1 MPQACRVC
9 RHPNRKAIDAALVEG
24 RSVRELESIHHVS
37 AGSLRRH
44 AENHLPRAMVKA
56 QAVAEVVAGET
67 LLAKVAGL
75 EVEAHR
81 LKDQAEEGGDIRTAL
96 VAVRELCRIVEL
108 QGRLLGEL
116 REQQV
121 VNVLV
126 NPEWIAIRAE
136 LVAALAPYPAAQQA
150 VSSALLRFENA

>member
-1 MPQACRVC
+1 MPQQCKVC
-9 RHPNRKAIDAALVEG
+9 SHPARKVIDAALVEG
-24 RSVRELESIHHVS
+24 RSVRELESIHNVS

-56 QAVAEVVAGET
+56 QAAADVVAGET

-121 VNVLV
+121 VNVLI

-150 VSSALLRFENA
+150 VSSALLRLDA

>member
-1 MPQACRVC
+1 MA
-9 RHPNRKAIDAALVEG
+9 
-24 RSVRELESIHHVS
+24 
-37 AGSLRRH
+37 
-44 AENHLPRAMVKA
+44 KA
-56 QAVAEVVAGET
+56 QAVAEVANGET

-75 EVEAHR
+75 EAEAHR
-81 LKDQAEEGGDIRTAL
+81 LKDQAEDAGDIRTAL

-136 LVAALAPYPAAQQA
+136 MVAALAPYPAAQQA
-150 VSSALLRFENA
+150 VSAALLRLDA